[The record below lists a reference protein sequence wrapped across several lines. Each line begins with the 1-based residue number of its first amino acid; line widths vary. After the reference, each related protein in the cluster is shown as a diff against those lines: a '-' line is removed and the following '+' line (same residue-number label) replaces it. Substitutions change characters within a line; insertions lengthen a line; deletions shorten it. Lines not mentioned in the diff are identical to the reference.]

1 MIKISNNIYIN
12 ERDIKETFI
21 RSSGPGGQHVNKV
34 STAVQLRFNVR
45 KSLNISRSM
54 FKRLK
59 MLAGS
64 KMKKNGDLIIESRK
78 SKSQT
83 LNRQDA
89 LDKLVYLLKE
99 ASKIPKKRKSTNP
112 SKNSIEKR
120 LKNKRIVG
128 LKKKNRQKIDPSSDK
143 LI

>member
-120 LKNKRIVG
+120 LKNKRIVS
-128 LKKKNRQKIDPSSDK
+128 LKKKNRQKVDPSSDK

>member
-45 KSLNISRSM
+45 KSLNISRSI

-59 MLAGS
+59 ILAGS

-128 LKKKNRQKIDPSSDK
+128 LKKKNRQKVDPSSDK

>member
-1 MIKISNNIYIN
+1 MIKISNNININ

-128 LKKKNRQKIDPSSDK
+128 LKKKNRQKVDPSSDK

>member
-128 LKKKNRQKIDPSSDK
+128 LKKKNRQKVDPSSDK

>member
-1 MIKISNNIYIN
+1 MIKISNNININ

-78 SKSQT
+78 SKSQM

-128 LKKKNRQKIDPSSDK
+128 LKKKNRQKVDPSSDK

>member
-1 MIKISNNIYIN
+1 MIKISNNININ

-64 KMKKNGDLIIESRK
+64 K
-78 SKSQT
+78 
-83 LNRQDA
+83 
-89 LDKLVYLLKE
+89 
-99 ASKIPKKRKSTNP
+99 
-112 SKNSIEKR
+112 
-120 LKNKRIVG
+120 
-128 LKKKNRQKIDPSSDK
+128 
-143 LI
+143 